1 MRPSNRAKILQ
12 AAVEVVER
20 EGVSRLTLEAAA
32 EEAGITKGGLLYHF
46 ETRDALL
53 TAIHKLLSEEWEA
66 KLEHTL
72 GKDLEAASPD
82 ERLAAYIRTC
92 VIQAT
97 RAELL
102 FMIEASTNPPYREY
116 WDVVFER
123 WTGNQL
129 DQSPHDESATR
140 RTVALL
146 AGDGLW
152 INTAIS
158 GVELPVATREH
169 LAEAIVELFTSE

>member
-12 AAVEVVER
+12 AAVAVVER

-53 TAIHKLLSEEWEA
+53 TAIHQLLSEEWEA
-66 KLEHTL
+66 KLKHTL
-72 GKDLEAASPD
+72 GKEIEAASAD

-102 FMIEASTNPPYREY
+102 FMIEASSTPAYREY
-116 WDVVFER
+116 WDVIFER
-123 WTGNQL
+123 WTGNQP
-129 DQSPHDESATR
+129 DQSIQDEAATR
-140 RTVALL
+140 RTIALL

-152 INTAIS
+152 INAALS
-158 GVELPVATREH
+158 GVELPQPTREH
-169 LAEAIVELFTSE
+169 LAEAIVEFFTGE